1 MVNAKNTGERLVAI
15 ETKLEEMSSSI
26 NEIKDTLKSHIEWE
40 DRKYESIKKE
50 FAAKWVE
57 RGFYA
62 VILILIGIAFE
73 VMLRGN

>member
-1 MVNAKNTGERLVAI
+1 
-15 ETKLEEMSSSI
+15 MSNNI
-26 NEIKDTLKSHIEWE
+26 QDIKDTLKSHIEWE
-40 DRKYESIKKE
+40 DKKYDSIKKE